1 MVRRI
6 GDSTRFP
13 LVCLGDRLVG
23 FLLVDILL
31 TLGQTYICC
40 TVLCLLGGRGQFLTV
55 GTFFHVFV
63 KQKVHHFAILFV
75 LTNFLPISELI
86 VLAWWVKFNTSTV
99 YS

>member
-1 MVRRI
+1 MMQRI

-31 TLGQTYICC
+31 TLSQTYICC
-40 TVLCLLGGRGQFLTV
+40 TVLCLLVGRGQFLTV

-63 KQKVHHFAILFV
+63 KQKSTILFV

>member
-40 TVLCLLGGRGQFLTV
+40 TVLCLLVGRGQFLTV

-63 KQKVHHFAILFV
+63 KQKVHHFVCFD
-75 LTNFLPISELI
+75 
-86 VLAWWVKFNTSTV
+86 KFFAN
-99 YS
+99 

>member
-13 LVCLGDRLVG
+13 LVCLGDCLVG

-40 TVLCLLGGRGQFLTV
+40 KVLCLLVGRGQFLTV

-63 KQKVHHFAILFV
+63 KQKVHHFVCFD
-75 LTNFLPISELI
+75 
-86 VLAWWVKFNTSTV
+86 KFFAD
-99 YS
+99 